1 MPELGNICP
10 GNGVEMWVSNVLEC
24 SVALSSEERLKCKH
38 LIKITKYF
46 NIADPQNVY
55 SISILFLDTYSVIK
69 VSEVQ
74 CGCHIFCTK
83 KLAVMWS
90 VYCVWINEK

>member
-1 MPELGNICP
+1 MPELDNICP

-38 LIKITKYF
+38 LIKIT
-46 NIADPQNVY
+46 NY

-83 KLAVMWS
+83 KASSNVECIL
-90 VYCVWINEK
+90 CLD